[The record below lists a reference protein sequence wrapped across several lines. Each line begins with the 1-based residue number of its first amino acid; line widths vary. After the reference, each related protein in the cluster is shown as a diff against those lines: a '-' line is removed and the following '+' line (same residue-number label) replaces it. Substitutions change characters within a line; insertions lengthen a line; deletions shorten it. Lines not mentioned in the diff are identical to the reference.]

1 MSQTPQTK
9 EKKANVDTKQKVMTI
24 VGTILCIILL
34 PVLVINVT
42 LIVKSYVNTD
52 EVPTLGGYCPMIV
65 LTDSMFPEIEKG
77 DLIICRTIDA
87 DKVKVG
93 DVISFFDPA
102 SSKSSVVTHRVKESR
117 FVEGEFVTKG
127 DANENEDL
135 TAVPYSALIGRVEWS
150 VPYLGEIM
158 SMASTRLGKIYMFAL
173 LLCGVLFNVLAGRL
187 RED

>member
-1 MSQTPQTK
+1 MSKRQREPRPQ
-9 EKKANVDTKQKVMTI
+9 ERKKGGRIILPALCGI
-24 VGTILCIILL
+24 VGTAII
-34 PVLVINVT
+34 VLVIASLLPTTLSRFMGFEVYNVVSGSMSPS
-42 LIVKSYVNTD
+42 IPVGSMVFVKPTD
-52 EVPTLGGYCPMIV
+52 WQ
-65 LTDSMFPEIEKG
+65 EIE
-77 DLIICRTIDA
+77 
-87 DKVKVG
+87 VG
-93 DVISFFDPA
+93 DVIAYMSGE
-102 SSKSSVVTHRVKESR
+102 SVVTHRVKESR